1 MEFFDWMGI
10 PQVILSFWNFT
21 VEGEVGAI
29 LSVQMRVLVIT
40 LWATLGLYLVGHL
53 FGGIGLYKMAKRA
66 EDKFAW
72 MAFVPVL
79 NTYLSGRLAG
89 ETVNVF
95 GAKVKHFGIITAA
108 IELVYIAINVFT
120 LTISMLLMQPDWNV
134 ITETV
139 VGDQVFYG
147 TELNISAIPRAVQWM
162 PTALNVMDIIGLVWY
177 FITLFAFVMLY
188 SAFFRK
194 YYARSPFMMAF
205 LCSLFPVRGY
215 VLFAVRNNAPVDYDR
230 WMQER
235 VRRMQQQQY
244 GYGQPPYGGTPYGN
258 QPPYNGQP
266 PYGNQPPY
274 GGTPYGGSSYGG
286 EDAPFSDVTGENGTH
301 DDEPFSDL

>member
-10 PQVILSFWNFT
+10 PQAILSFWNFT
-21 VEGEVGAI
+21 VEGTVSSI
-29 LSVQMRVLVIT
+29 LGVQMKVLVIT
-40 LWATLGLYLVGHL
+40 LWVTLGLYLIGHL
-53 FGGIGLYKMAKRA
+53 FGGFGLYKMAKRA
-66 EDKFAW
+66 GDKFAW

-95 GAKVKHFGIITAA
+95 GAKVKHFGIYAA
-108 IELVYIAINVFT
+108 IIEFVYIAVNAFT
-120 LTISMLLMQPDWNV
+120 LTISMLLMRPEWNQ

-139 VGDQVFYG
+139 VGDQIFYG
-147 TELNISAIPRAVQWM
+147 TELVALEELPRAVQWM
-162 PTALNVMDIIGLVWY
+162 PTALNVMEIIGLVWY

-188 SAFFRK
+188 TSFFRK
-194 YYARSPFMMAF
+194 YFARSPFMMAF

-215 VLFAVRNNAPVDYDR
+215 VLFAVRNNAPIDYDR

-235 VRRMQQQQY
+235 IRRMQQQQY
-244 GYGQPPYGGTPYGN
+244 GQPPYGQPPYGNGGAPYGQQPYGQPPYGG
-258 QPPYNGQP
+258 
-266 PYGNQPPY
+266 
-274 GGTPYGGSSYGG
+274 GTNGG
-286 EDAPFSDVTGENGTH
+286 EPSEPFSDVTGGGGSH